1 MTAASLL
8 VGAPDDFAHASKAD
22 LEKARAA
29 IARLKSLPAS
39 LDVLAAWDEATG
51 AISDASARASLLRS
65 VHPDAAMR
73 EMGERCEQ
81 ESEALS
87 TGLSL
92 DPEIYRALSAVDASG
107 EDEGTRWYLFR
118 VLRDF
123 RRAGVDK
130 DAPIRARVRALNEEL
145 VRIGQEFQRNIRDD
159 VRSIQVGPDGLEGLP
174 PDYVRAHASGT
185 ITTDSPDYIPFMMYS
200 RSSSAR
206 EQLWKV
212 YRQRAHPRN
221 LEVLDRMLA
230 RRHEMAR
237 LLRYESWAAYVTE
250 DKMIGSA
257 AAANDFIERI
267 ASAAEARA
275 RKDYETLLARKRR
288 DDPAAEGI
296 DAWDSEALKERVRAE
311 QLGFDS
317 RSVRPFFEV
326 RRVMDGVLDTTAR
339 MFGVEYRRLRDAA
352 VWHDDVTAWEVV
364 ERGTAIGRFFLDL
377 FPREGKYK
385 HAAQFKIGRAS

>member
-1 MTAASLL
+1 MAQARWP
-8 VGAPDDFAHASKAD
+8 APD
-22 LEKARAA
+22 
-29 IARLKSLPAS
+29 
-39 LDVLAAWDEATG
+39 
-51 AISDASARASLLRS
+51 SDAPCSLAGRASSDCARRRASSRGRERSSPGTLRRTTWSASPRRSRSRSWSSPTRRGCGTTVRRRKRRSPPSCARPSLLRS
-65 VHPDAAMR
+65 VHPDPAMR
-73 EMGERCEQ
+73 DAGERCEQ
-81 ESEALS
+81 EAEALA
-87 TGLSL
+87 TALAL
-92 DPEIYRALSAVDASG
+92 DPEVYGPLSRIDASG
-107 EDEGTRWYLFR
+107 EDETTRWYLFR

-130 DAPIRARVRALNEEL
+130 DEPTRARVRALNEEL

-250 DKMIGSA
+250 DKMIG
-257 AAANDFIERI
+257 
-267 ASAAEARA
+267 
-275 RKDYETLLARKRR
+275 
-288 DDPAAEGI
+288 
-296 DAWDSEALKERVRAE
+296 
-311 QLGFDS
+311 
-317 RSVRPFFEV
+317 
-326 RRVMDGVLDTTAR
+326 
-339 MFGVEYRRLRDAA
+339 
-352 VWHDDVTAWEVV
+352 
-364 ERGTAIGRFFLDL
+364 
-377 FPREGKYK
+377 
-385 HAAQFKIGRAS
+385 

>member
-1 MTAASLL
+1 MTAAALL
-8 VGAPDDFAHASKAD
+8 SGSPDAFLRGSSDD
-22 LEKARAA
+22 LQRARAA
-29 IARLKSLPAS
+29 VSRLKALDPSLQT
-39 LDVLAAWDEATG
+39 LRAWDEATG

-65 VHPDAAMR
+65 VHPDPAMR
-73 EMGERCEQ
+73 DAGERCEQ
-81 ESEALS
+81 EAEALA
-87 TGLSL
+87 TALAL
-92 DPEIYRALSAVDASG
+92 DPEVYGPLSRIDASG
-107 EDEGTRWYLFR
+107 EDETTRWYLFR

-130 DAPIRARVRALNEEL
+130 DEPTRARVRALNEEL

-185 ITTDSPDYIPFMMYS
+185 ITTDSPDYIPFMTYS

-267 ASAAEARA
+267 ASA
-275 RKDYETLLARKRR
+275 
-288 DDPAAEGI
+288 
-296 DAWDSEALKERVRAE
+296 
-311 QLGFDS
+311 
-317 RSVRPFFEV
+317 
-326 RRVMDGVLDTTAR
+326 
-339 MFGVEYRRLRDAA
+339 RLQ
-352 VWHDDVTAWEVV
+352 TSSS
-364 ERGTAIGRFFLDL
+364 T
-377 FPREGKYK
+377 
-385 HAAQFKIGRAS
+385 IGRAKSATSSSE